1 MDQRA
6 EPVETGHDASV
17 RTLAPRT
24 GYLRGLSIKLLALTV
39 LFVMLGEVLIFVPS
53 IAKFRIDWLQDRLSS
68 AKIASL
74 VLEASP
80 DGMVPASL
88 RHQILESAGA
98 MAVAVKRGE
107 QRSLLLKPN
116 TSIDVVKHFDLRDA
130 SGMNA
135 IMDAFDALFAGNGR
149 IIRVIGSNE
158 MPHIEFTEIV
168 IDETPLRKAMI
179 QFGFNILAL
188 SIVLSLLVAMCV
200 FTALN
205 WVMVR
210 PMRRITLNML
220 RFSEN
225 PEDASRVIEPSTRQ
239 DEIGT
244 AERELQNMQD
254 EMVHMLQQKT
264 RLAALGLA
272 VSKISHDLRNML
284 ASAQLISDRLGM
296 VDDPTVKKFAPKLI
310 ASLDRAIGF
319 CQDTLKFGR
328 AQEAPPRR
336 EMFNLRTLVDD
347 VLDHSTTEAGSDVVF
362 YNEVAADMDADADRE
377 QLFRVL
383 MNLLRNAAE
392 AVENKGAT
400 SIARGSG
407 GKVRVRARHEDSH
420 CIIEVSDNGPGVP
433 EKAREHLF
441 EAFRGS
447 QRQGGT
453 GLGLA
458 IASELVRAHGG
469 DVRLVESPEPGTVF
483 QISIPDRLQE
493 VDAGRRGKRSA

>member
-1 MDQRA
+1 MSSDTEKQDFVRSSRRA
-6 EPVETGHDASV
+6 PWYRKLTAKVLV
-17 RTLAPRT
+17 LAAVFLMI
-24 GYLRGLSIKLLALTV
+24 GE
-39 LFVMLGEVLIFVPS
+39 MLVFVPS
-53 IAKFRIDWLQDRLSS
+53 IANFRINWLKERSATAEIAALAVEAAQNQEISPLLRKELLDR
-68 AKIASL
+68 AGVL
-74 VLEASP
+74 VLAVRIDDARQLVLMPDRPPVVEASY
-80 DGMVPASL
+80 
-88 RHQILESAGA
+88 
-98 MAVAVKRGE
+98 
-107 QRSLLLKPN
+107 
-116 TSIDVVKHFDLRDA
+116 DLRENKP
-130 SGMNA
+130 MMA
-135 IMDAFDALFAGNGR
+135 IYDAFTTLFHGGN
-149 IIRVIGSNE
+149 RVIGVMDKPSSMSGTLIE
-158 MPHIEFTEIV
+158 MAL
-168 IDETPLRKAMI
+168 DEKPLFKAMVRYSI
-179 QFGFNILAL
+179 NILTL
-188 SIVLSLLVAMCV
+188 SIFLAFILAALL
-200 FTALN
+200 FFALN
-205 WVMVR
+205 RFLVR
-210 PMRRITLNML
+210 PVQRLSGNMQAFAL
-220 RFSEN
+220 N
-225 PEDASRVIEPSTRQ
+225 PEDRSRIIVPTGRV
-239 DEIGT
+239 DEIGA
-244 AERELQNMQD
+244 AEQELKQMQTELSD
-254 EMVHMLQQKT
+254 LLSQKS
-264 RLAALGLA
+264 RLASLGLA
-272 VSKISHDLRNML
+272 VSKVSHDLRNML

-400 SIARGSG
+400 SIARGAG

-420 CIIEVSDNGPGVP
+420 CIIEVADNGPGVP

-469 DVRLVESPEPGTVF
+469 DVRLVDSPEPGTVF

-493 VDAGRRGKRSA
+493 VDSGRRGQRSA

>member
-1 MDQRA
+1 MSSETEKQDFVRSSRRA
-6 EPVETGHDASV
+6 PWY
-17 RTLAPRT
+17 R
-24 GYLRGLSIKLLALTV
+24 KLTAKV
-39 LFVMLGEVLIFVPS
+39 LVMAAVFLMIGEMLVFVPS
-53 IAKFRIDWLQDRLSS
+53 IANFRVNWLKERSATAEIAALAVEAAQNQEIPPLLRKELLDR
-68 AKIASL
+68 AGVL
-74 VLEASP
+74 VLAVRTNDARQLVLMPDMPPVVDASY
-80 DGMVPASL
+80 
-88 RHQILESAGA
+88 
-98 MAVAVKRGE
+98 
-107 QRSLLLKPN
+107 
-116 TSIDVVKHFDLRDA
+116 DLRE
-130 SGMNA
+130 SKPMMA
-135 IMDAFDALFAGNGR
+135 IYDAFTTLFHGGN
-149 IIRVIGSNE
+149 RVIGVLDKPSSMSGTLVE
-158 MPHIEFTEIV
+158 MAL
-168 IDETPLRKAMI
+168 DEKPLFKAMVRYSI
-179 QFGFNILAL
+179 NILTL
-188 SIVLSLLVAMCV
+188 SIFLAIILAALLFFALNRLLVRPVQRLSGNMQA
-200 FTALN
+200 FAL
-205 WVMVR
+205 
-210 PMRRITLNML
+210 
-220 RFSEN
+220 N
-225 PEDASRVIEPSTRQ
+225 PEDRSRIIDPTGRV
-239 DEIGT
+239 DEIGA
-244 AERELQNMQD
+244 AEQELKQMQTELSD
-254 EMVHMLQQKT
+254 LLSQKS
-264 RLAALGLA
+264 RLASLGLA
-272 VSKISHDLRNML
+272 VSKVSHDLRNML

-420 CIIEVSDNGPGVP
+420 CIIEVADNGPGVP

-469 DVRLVESPEPGTVF
+469 DVRLVDGPEPGTVF

-493 VDAGRRGKRSA
+493 VDSGRRGQRSA

>member
-1 MDQRA
+1 MSTDTEKQDSGRSSRRVPWYRKLTA
-6 EPVETGHDASV
+6 KVLV
-17 RTLAPRT
+17 LAAVFLMI
-24 GYLRGLSIKLLALTV
+24 GE
-39 LFVMLGEVLIFVPS
+39 MLVFVPS
-53 IAKFRIDWLQDRLSS
+53 IANFRINWLQQRSATAEIAGLAVEAAQNQEISPLLRKELLDR
-68 AKIASL
+68 AGVL
-74 VLEASP
+74 VLAVRTNDARQLVLMPDQAPIVEA
-80 DGMVPASL
+80 
-88 RHQILESAGA
+88 
-98 MAVAVKRGE
+98 
-107 QRSLLLKPN
+107 
-116 TSIDVVKHFDLRDA
+116 TYDLRENKP
-130 SGMNA
+130 MMA
-135 IMDAFDALFAGNGR
+135 IYDAFTTLFHGGN
-149 IIRVIGSNE
+149 RVIGVMNKPSSMSGTLIE
-158 MPHIEFTEIV
+158 MAL
-168 IDETPLRKAMI
+168 DEKPLFQAMVRYSI
-179 QFGFNILAL
+179 NILTL
-188 SIVLSLLVAMCV
+188 SIFLAVILAALLFFALNRLLVRPVQRLSGNMQA
-200 FTALN
+200 FAL
-205 WVMVR
+205 
-210 PMRRITLNML
+210 
-220 RFSEN
+220 N
-225 PEDASRVIEPSTRQ
+225 PEDRNRIIEPTGRV
-239 DEIGT
+239 DEIGA
-244 AERELQNMQD
+244 AEQELKQMQTELSD
-254 EMVHMLQQKT
+254 LLSQKS
-264 RLAALGLA
+264 RLASLGLA
-272 VSKISHDLRNML
+272 VSKVSHDLRNML

-319 CQDTLKFGR
+319 CEDTLKFGR

-336 EMFNLRTLVDD
+336 EMFNLRALVDE

-392 AVENKGAT
+392 AVENKAAT

-420 CIIEVSDNGPGVP
+420 CIIEVTDNGPGVP

-469 DVRLVESPEPGTVF
+469 EVRLVESPEPGTVF

-493 VDAGRRGKRSA
+493 VESGRRGMRSA